1 MKSTKHLIIVAV
13 TLFGPVISIMAELY
27 PIVEVDT
34 GYFFGASDKG
44 KWIKAEKAAKAV
56 KYLDSYFGSAQVKI
70 YWGTCQ
76 EFCEDLRVR
85 WEAFSRG

>member
-1 MKSTKHLIIVAV
+1 VQLE
-13 TLFGPVISIMAELY
+13 PAET
-27 PIVEVDT
+27 P
-34 GYFFGASDKG
+34 GNQ
-44 KWIKAEKAAKAV
+44 AEKAGKAV
-56 KYLDSYFGSAQVKI
+56 SDLSGYVGSAQVKI